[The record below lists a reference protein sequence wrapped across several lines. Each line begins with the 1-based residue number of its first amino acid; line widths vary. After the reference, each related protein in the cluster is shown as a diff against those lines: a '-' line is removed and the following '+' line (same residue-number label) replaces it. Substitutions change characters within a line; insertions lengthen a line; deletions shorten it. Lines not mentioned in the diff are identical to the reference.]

1 MIRIRQNINRNW
13 KFHRADAPGAQE
25 ITFNDSTWQSIGLPH
40 CFDLPYFRTP
50 EFYVGPGWYRKR
62 FSLSPSPGL
71 PRAQSS
77 GTPGEGRGEGFRAFL
92 EFEAA
97 FQLAEVYLNGK
108 LIGQHAGGYT
118 PFTFDITP
126 FVKPTDNL
134 LAIRVDNSWNPQ
146 LSPRAGEH
154 IFSGGLYRDVH
165 LLITNP
171 LHIAWH
177 GTFVTTPRVSRE
189 SATVNIKT
197 LVQNDSP
204 ESKQCTIR
212 HTIHGPDGNTILE
225 LRATQSI
232 APGQSFSFDQT
243 SDPIPHPKLWHP
255 DHPNLYTARTEIYD
269 KENLVDETDTPF
281 GIRFFEWTADRGFFL
296 NGQHLY
302 LRGANAHQDHA
313 GWGIGITQAA
323 CYRDV
328 RLLKEAGFNFVRGA
342 HYPHH
347 TAFARACDEIG
358 LLFWSENCFWGKGG
372 FGPEGY
378 WNASAYPVNPEDF
391 QPFEDHCKQTLT
403 EMIHANRNHPSIIA
417 WSMTN
422 EAFFT
427 YNLDRAKILM
437 SDLVKLS
444 KQLDPTRPAA
454 IGGSQRGDVDHLGDI
469 AGYNGDGARLFL
481 NPGVPNMVSE
491 YGAIS
496 KPPDAYDPFFGDL
509 QPEQFPWRSGQAIWA
524 AFDYGSIA
532 GKQGLKGILDHARLP
547 KQSWHW
553 YRDNYFL
560 SPPSPG
566 LPRAQSS
573 GTPGESRGENSLK
586 IPNSSSNIQSSSPSP
601 GTPGEGRGEGLSLN
615 VGNSMLNSQRSPQS
629 PTSNIQHPTS
639 NVESKTEILTGNPA
653 ARLRLT
659 TDKNTITGTD
669 ATDDCQLIVT
679 VCDRDGNHTTQSP
692 PVTLTIESGPG
703 EFPTGSSIT
712 FDAKTDIGIN
722 NGHAAIAFR
731 SYDAGATLIR
741 ATSPNLQDAI
751 VTIFTTGYPSHDP
764 SKPSLAIS
772 RPYIRPAP
780 STASLAALNNIV
792 NIARDRPSRAS
803 SESPNHPARLAN
815 DANPTTTWI
824 AHTNQT
830 APSPLAVSQ
839 TIDAPPPL
847 AASRID
853 PSSPPTSPNPW
864 WQVDLEGFYQISGLR
879 LHFPSPLNWRFLVE
893 FSLDAKSW
901 TLAVDRSDTMRIDA
915 IRNEITPP
923 GSLARYVRI
932 NFPSLPANTP
942 ASLCEAEVYG
952 VLSVR

>member
-1 MIRIRQNINRNW
+1 MTRIRQNINRDW
-13 KFHRADAPGAQE
+13 KFLRADAPGAHE
-25 ITFNDSTWQSIGLPH
+25 TNFNDSTWQPIGLPH

-50 EFYVGPGWYRKR
+50 EFYVGAGWYRKTLTLPP
-62 FSLSPSPGL
+62 FS
-71 PRAQSS
+71 PRAHAGSS
-77 GTPGEGRGEGFRAFL
+77 SRINL

-108 LIGQHAGGYT
+108 RVGQHAGGYT
-118 PFTFDITP
+118 PFIFDITK
-126 FVKPTDNL
+126 FVTPNENL
-134 LAIRVDNSWNPQ
+134 LAVRVDNSWNPQ
-146 LSPRAGEH
+146 FSPRAGEH

-177 GTFVTTPRVSRE
+177 GTFITTPHVSQD
-189 SATVNIKT
+189 SATINIKT
-197 LVQNDSP
+197 QVQNDSTEP
-204 ESKQCTIR
+204 KNCAIQQTILD
-212 HTIHGPDGNTILE
+212 PDGKTIAE
-225 LRATQSI
+225 IRATQSI
-232 APGQSFSFDQT
+232 APGQSFTFDQT
-243 SDPIPHPKLWHP
+243 SNPIPNPKLWHP
-255 DHPNLYTARTEIYD
+255 DNPHLYTTRTEILD
-269 KENLVDETDTPF
+269 GETLVDESTTPF
-281 GIRFFEWTADRGFFL
+281 GLRFFEWTADRGFFL

-302 LRGANAHQDHA
+302 LRGGNAHQDHA

-347 TAFARACDEIG
+347 TAFARACDELG

-378 WNASAYPVNPEDF
+378 WNASAYPVNAQDF
-391 QPFEDHCKQTLT
+391 KPFEDHCKQTLT
-403 EMIHANRNHPSIIA
+403 EMIRANRNHPSIIA

-427 YNLDRAKILM
+427 YNLDRARVLM

-553 YRDNYFL
+553 YRDNYHNP
-560 SPPSPG
+560 SPPLAVSQSNPDSP
-566 LPRAQSS
+566 SS
-573 GTPGESRGENSLK
+573 TFGNETTTPSPFENQ
-586 IPNSSSNIQSSSPSP
+586 ITTPSP
-601 GTPGEGRGEGLSLN
+601 GTPTSAETAGWKDTGEGSSSL
-615 VGNSMLNSQRSPQS
+615 
-629 PTSNIQHPTS
+629 TI
-639 NVESKTEILTGNPA
+639 GNPSPIRLASESQETPKTPSSPPQPASKFPVKGA
-653 ARLRLT
+653 AYKLNLYA
-659 TDKNTITGTD
+659 DKRTINGTD
-669 ATDDCQLIVT
+669 ATDDCQIIVT
-679 VCDRDGNHTTQSP
+679 VCDRSGNHIANSP
-692 PVTLTIESGPG
+692 PITLIIESGPG

-712 FDAKTDIGIN
+712 FDNTTDIPIQ
-722 NGHAAIAFR
+722 NGQAAIALR
-731 SYDAGATLIR
+731 SYHAGVTLLR
-741 ATSPNLQDAI
+741 ASSPNMQDAI
-751 VTIFTTGYPSHDP
+751 LTITTNGSPHFDE
-764 SKPSLAIS
+764 SKPSPAIS
-772 RPYIRPAP
+772 RPYFRPPVSSA
-780 STASLAALNNIV
+780 ALAAMQNIV

-815 DANPTTTWI
+815 DANPNTAWI
-824 AHTNQT
+824 AGTT
-830 APSPLAVSQ
+830 PPPLAVSQ
-839 TIDAPPPL
+839 TNESPSQSAPL
-847 AASRID
+847 AASRTNNS
-853 PSSPPTSPNPW
+853 PPPTSPW

-893 FSLDAKSW
+893 FSTDNQSW
-901 TLAVDRSDTMRIDA
+901 QPAVDRSDTMRIDA

-923 GSLARYVRI
+923 GSVARYVRI
-932 NFPSLPANTP
+932 TFPSLPDNTP